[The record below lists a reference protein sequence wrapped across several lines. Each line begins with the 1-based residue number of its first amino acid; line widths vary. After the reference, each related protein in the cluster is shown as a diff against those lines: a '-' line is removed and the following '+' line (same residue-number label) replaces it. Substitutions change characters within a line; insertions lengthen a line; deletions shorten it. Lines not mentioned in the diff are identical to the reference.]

1 MFITYRSSLMAMI
14 GGPAGAWDC
23 AILEPKLASQDF
35 PPYKPVAEKT
45 ETGISEGGRLVMF
58 KEEMS
63 DPSECVALHKGDCN

>member
-35 PPYKPVAEKT
+35 PPHKPVAEKT

-58 KEEMS
+58 KDVMPYPGES
-63 DPSECVALHKGDCN
+63 IALH